1 MRQQVCI
8 FQEVRPRLITAIII
22 SSRFTSFVLKPIMK
36 IHALATLAFIT
47 ANGVKA
53 QVVENPC
60 VICPNGATAGDDL
73 APGADAG
80 ILTTCKE
87 LIETAPLHETGSLPC
102 ASYGFYEATCC
113 PPVEPPQD
121 PCTFCPNGVTVAD
134 DIATSYGCSDIITG
148 LSLIESESDT
158 CKLFGGGYEYFC
170 CPPPPENPCNICPNG
185 TTVGDDFVLSGIG
198 ITCVY
203 LINQAIQRETGSA
216 FCGYA
221 EAYEISCCPEVT
233 AATTVIPV
241 EETSTSATATA
252 IPEIDGGTAT
262 TTTAPAVATSTSTN
276 ATASPESNDAA
287 SGGVAISGFIRSSFV
302 SVVSAWWAIG
312 LV

>member
-1 MRQQVCI
+1 MA
-8 FQEVRPRLITAIII
+8 F
-22 SSRFTSFVLKPIMK
+22 MK
-36 IHALATLAFIT
+36 
-47 ANGVKA
+47 
-53 QVVENPC
+53 
-60 VICPNGATAGDDL
+60 
-73 APGADAG
+73 
-80 ILTTCKE
+80 
-87 LIETAPLHETGSLPC
+87 
-102 ASYGFYEATCC
+102 
-113 PPVEPPQD
+113 D

-134 DIATSYGCSDIITG
+134 FSTSFGCSNIITG

-158 CKLFGGGYEYFC
+158 CTLFGGGYEYFC
-170 CPPPPENPCNICPNG
+170 CPPPTENPCNICPNG

-203 LINQAIQRETGSA
+203 LINQAILRETGSV

-221 EAYEISCCPEVT
+221 EAYEIYCCPEVT

-241 EETSTSATATA
+241 EETITSVTATA

-262 TTTAPAVATSTSTN
+262 TTTAPAVETSTLTN

-287 SGGVAISGFIRSSFV
+287 SGGVAISGFIGSSFV
-302 SVVSAWWAIG
+302 SVVSALWAIG